1 METGF
6 FYYIKDEYYEKF
18 ENCNLM
24 GNKESDEFGNH
35 NRPCYYCFEQANY
48 YWMIPISSRVEKFQ
62 KLYDEK
68 MERYNGNFD
77 GIRFGF
83 VNGKRCAF
91 LIQNICPITDEYVA
105 SEYRIQKNTRRVTVD
120 PKLARELNA
129 IVRKVLRLY
138 FDRNIKIVLTDIA
151 TILSCLEAETNNK

>member
-24 GNKESDEFGNH
+24 GNKESDESGNH

-68 MERYNGNFD
+68 MKRYNGNFD

-91 LIQNICPITDEYVA
+91 LIQNICPITAEYVA
-105 SEYRIQKNTRRVTVD
+105 SEYRIQKNTRRVTIS
-120 PKLARELNA
+120 PKLASELNA

-138 FDRNIKIVLTDIA
+138 FDKNIKIVLTDIS
-151 TILSCLEAETNNK
+151 TILSCLEAEKNNE

>member
-1 METGF
+1 
-6 FYYIKDEYYEKF
+6 
-18 ENCNLM
+18 
-24 GNKESDEFGNH
+24 
-35 NRPCYYCFEQANY
+35 
-48 YWMIPISSRVEKFQ
+48 
-62 KLYDEK
+62 

>member
-24 GNKESDEFGNH
+24 GNKESDESGNH

-68 MERYNGNFD
+68 MKRYNGNFD

-91 LIQNICPITDEYVA
+91 LIQNICPITAEYVA
-105 SEYRIQKNTRRVTVD
+105 SEYRIQKNTRRVTIST
-120 PKLARELNA
+120 KLASELNA

-138 FDRNIKIVLTDIA
+138 FDKNIKIVLTDIS
-151 TILSCLEAETNNK
+151 TILSCLEAEKNNE

>member
-6 FYYIKDEYYEKF
+6 FYYIKDEYYNKF

-62 KLYDEK
+62 KIYNEK

-83 VNGKRCAF
+83 VNGKKCAF
-91 LIQNICPITDEYVA
+91 LIQNICPITADYVA
-105 SEYRIQKNTRRVTVD
+105 SEYRIQKNTRRVTID
-120 PKLARELNA
+120 PKLAKELNA

-138 FDRNIKIVLTDIA
+138 YDKNIKIVLTDIS
-151 TILSCLEAETNNK
+151 TILTCLEAEKNKE

>member
-24 GNKESDEFGNH
+24 GNKESDESGNH

-48 YWMIPISSRVEKFQ
+48 YWMLPISSRVEKFQ

-68 MERYNGNFD
+68 MKRYNGNFD

-91 LIQNICPITDEYVA
+91 LIQNICPITAEYVA
-105 SEYRIQKNTRRVTVD
+105 SEYRIQKNTRRVTIS
-120 PKLARELNA
+120 PKLASELNA

-138 FDRNIKIVLTDIA
+138 FDKNIKIVLTDIS
-151 TILSCLEAETNNK
+151 TILSCLEAEKNNE